1 MSATVVLMPIVAPIV
16 WPVMVSATTA
26 VMVSLGFAAVKAGD
40 EIENEEVDAKT
51 SVELDIPNSTEVG
64 QNLSREEKLVFEK
77 DGVTVIFTR
86 DVRGKVKVC
95 VEGEGYTK
103 AELEEFG
110 RELAGRVIQRFAY
123 DRIVA
128 EMQQKSGMSMVEQS
142 VDENDTIHIKLRSWE
157 D

>member
-1 MSATVVLMPIVAPIV
+1 MSATIVLMPVVAPIV

-26 VMVSLGFAAVKAGD
+26 VMVSLGFAAVKTCE
-40 EIENEEVDAKT
+40 EIDEEVDTKT
-51 SVELDIPNSTEVG
+51 HVELDIPNSTEVG